1 MKSIGL
7 REGVILIA
15 AIIIAGVWI
24 YSVRFSDRLHDRQKK
39 ETLANAENV
48 VNGFENNATNTLNEI
63 ATTLD
68 ILALNAIDGRYALM
82 DGLISRGY
90 YNRALIRGFAVVAP
104 SGAVVYRSAAGLVPD
119 EAGTLPAVAIHRE
132 ATVAGLY
139 IGVPEPAGE
148 GQGNGWRML
157 ISRPMYTVDGLSDGV
172 LLAVVDP
179 LYFVALYPSVSI
191 GERGEVALVGMDGIT
206 RLRRNRQGVDES
218 GTPYPYP
225 QLLQHAFRTPGG
237 SFAVPG
243 GGAGERRYITYR
255 RVSGFPLV
263 VTVNVAQQ
271 DIDGAVQDI
280 IRMLFAGAVAFS
292 LAVIIAGAFLVSQ
305 WRISDR
311 LRVALKVNRDFLARV
326 SHELRTPLN
335 AIIGFS
341 EMIKDQVLGSG
352 PVAGERYMEYA
363 RDIHASGQ
371 ELLGLV
377 NDILD
382 LSGLQAGRTAL
393 KREAVDVAAT
403 IDWALR
409 IIAPQADRKDIVMEK
424 TILPGV
430 DTVMVDV
437 RAMRQMLLNLLSNAV
452 KFTPQGG
459 RIMVIALVGKG
470 RRGCALKV
478 CDTGIG
484 MTAEQ
489 IEQVAIPF
497 GQDSALAA
505 RDGQGHGLGLSI
517 VKALI
522 EAHGGHLHIDSRP
535 GQGSQV
541 TLEFA
546 A

>member
-1 MKSIGL
+1 MKVMGL

-15 AIIIAGVWI
+15 AVVIAAVWI
-24 YSVRFSDRLHDRQKK
+24 YSVRVSDRLHDRQKK

-63 ATTLD
+63 VTTLD
-68 ILALNAIDGRYALM
+68 ILALNAIDGRYSLM

-119 EAGTLPAVAIHRE
+119 EAGSLSAVAIHRE

-139 IGVPEPAGE
+139 IGVPEPVEG
-148 GQGNGWRML
+148 GQGTGWRMV
-157 ISRPMYTVDGLSDGV
+157 ISRPLHTADGLSGGI

-179 LYFVALYPSVSI
+179 LYFVAFYPSVSI
-191 GERGEVALVGMDGIT
+191 GGRGEVALVGMDGAT

-218 GTPYPYP
+218 GAPYPYP
-225 QLLQHAFRTPGG
+225 QLLQHALRTPGG
-237 SFAVPG
+237 SFAVPMG
-243 GGAGERRYITYR
+243 GVDERRYVTYR
-255 RVSGFPLV
+255 RLSGFPLV
-263 VTVNVAQQ
+263 VTVSVAQQ

-280 IRMLFAGAVAFS
+280 IRMLFAGAAAFS
-292 LAVIIAGAFLVSQ
+292 MAVIIATAFLVSQ

-352 PVAGERYMEYA
+352 PAAGERYMEYA

-382 LSGLQAGRTAL
+382 LSGLHAGRTVL

-403 IDWALR
+403 IDWAVR
-409 IIAPQADRKDIVMEK
+409 IIAPQADRKDIVIEK

-522 EAHGGHLHIDSRP
+522 EAQGGHLRIDSRP

>member
-1 MKSIGL
+1 MKLMGL

-15 AIIIAGVWI
+15 AVIIAAVWI

-63 ATTLD
+63 ESTLD
-68 ILALNAIDGRYALM
+68 ILALNAIDGRHSLM
-82 DGLISRGY
+82 DRLISRGY
-90 YNRALIRGFAVVAP
+90 YNQALIRGFAVVAP
-104 SGAVVYRSAAGLVPD
+104 SGTVVYRSAPGLVPD

-139 IGVPEPAGE
+139 IGIPEPAGD
-148 GQGNGWRML
+148 GQGAGWRML
-157 ISRPMYTVDGLSDGV
+157 ISRPLHTVDGLSGGV

-191 GERGEVALVGMDGIT
+191 GERGEVALVGMDGVT

-218 GTPYPYP
+218 GVPYPYP

-243 GGAGERRYITYR
+243 NGAAERRYITYR
-255 RVSGFPLV
+255 RLSGFPLV
-263 VTVNVAQQ
+263 VTVSVAQQ

-292 LAVIIAGAFLVSQ
+292 MAVIIAGAFLVSQ

-311 LRVALKVNRDFLARV
+311 LRVALRVNRDFLARV

-452 KFTPQGG
+452 KFTPKGG

-470 RRGCALKV
+470 RRGCVLKV